1 MEPVLPTY
9 LLLRCGDCD
18 VTPGNVEE
26 LLARVEIGDL
36 ALRYA
41 RGIDRKD
48 TDLLSS
54 VFTEDAEL
62 VGEESALGPGGS
74 AIAEGILEYHD
85 QERGYDR
92 TMHFV
97 GNQTVTV
104 DGDSAT
110 GETYCVAVHWYDRG
124 NSAFEYRMFIRY
136 LDDFVRRDDEWLF
149 RRREIVID
157 EEYAKELPSE
167 GDVPQTG

>member
-1 MEPVLPTY
+1 MAP
-9 LLLRCGDCD
+9 
-18 VTPGNVEE
+18 NSVEE
-26 LLARVEIGDL
+26 LLDRVEIGDL

-54 VFTEDAEL
+54 VFTDDAEL
-62 VGEESALGPGGS
+62 VGEDSALGPGGGT
-74 AIAEGILEYHD
+74 IAEGILEYHD
-85 QERGYDR
+85 QVRGYDR

-97 GNQTVTV
+97 GNQTLSV

-124 NSAFEYRMFIRY
+124 DSAFEYRMFIRY
-136 LDDFVRRDDEWLF
+136 LDDLVRRDDEWLF
-149 RRREIVID
+149 RRREIAVD
-157 EEYAKELPSE
+157 QEYAKELPSE
-167 GDVPQTG
+167 GKIPHTG